1 MELCAAIATA
11 DRASSD
17 RYRARPLV
25 HGLAGDSM
33 PPSIAGF
40 PATAITCLDDEG
52 YVPGRHTPDDTPD
65 RVDPAALDRAHGF
78 ALELVRALDRDVG
91 RRTSR

>member
-11 DRASSD
+11 DREGSD
-17 RYRARPLV
+17 RYQARPLV

-33 PPSIAGF
+33 PPRIAGF
-40 PATAITCLDDEG
+40 PATAITCLNDQG
-52 YVPGRHTPDDTPD
+52 YVPGRHTPSDTPD